1 MTMLSNSDLARIK
14 KYSGK
19 KQSVAQSVARSQSY
33 EQSQENHTLLQLCWQ
48 DWENMY
54 SIREEHRRNQRY
66 KNGQQWD
73 DWIRDPECPHRMIRE
88 RDYISRQ
95 GRTPIT
101 NNLVQQI
108 DRNIHGQMLSNPT
121 QPVVISR
128 TEDDVPLS
136 EMLTN
141 TLQKGLS
148 LNKYD
153 IQRISHLES
162 LLSSGYCVAKVRY
175 GIWDTK
181 NRSDVKIDFI
191 NINKFFFNQDA
202 ENPTLS
208 DVHRIGELHDLTW
221 NELMRDFYTGSSG
234 DEDAL
239 RDEYNMAREMRIE
252 LGNTAEENLRNIDF
266 YGANDTSRYR
276 VYEVWIKK
284 TRKVEYV
291 HDRAKGEEIFD
302 EVNGAKYY
310 NDINEARRKQ
320 MEAYGVDEDTIQ
332 SQLIDHKTIIEEYW
346 EGRWLTPTG
355 VCLKKMES
363 PYTHQLHPYIVGC
376 MPRIDGISKP
386 VYSHINDTQRT
397 INRHATMIDYAIANS
412 AKGLLLVP
420 KSMLQTHTMEEI
432 THTWSSSNGVMVFDD
447 SKPTNGIPQQIASSA
462 IPSGVFDFLQLE
474 MNNLKEISGLSGAL
488 AGQVAKGSTP
498 ASLYAQQAQNS
509 MLNFVLVF
517 ECFKDFNTQVCE
529 KVLATQ
535 MQYYTTKRHV
545 DASGQNYNKEAIYY
559 EPKMAEKIVDW
570 NIIITEATDTPVF
583 RQLGDDL
590 LRYLFEANAINVE
603 MLLENTSAPFAQKLL
618 AQVRSAQQQA
628 QQGNMSGASQQL
640 GDMDMSGITSNP
652 QSLAAVQQLYNQMTL
667 GQPTA

>member
-1 MTMLSNSDLARIK
+1 MTMLSKSDLARIK

-19 KQSVAQSVARSQSY
+19 KQSIAQTVARSQSY

-48 DWENMY
+48 DWSNMH

-73 DWIRDPECPHRMIRE
+73 DWMKDPDHPYRYIRE
-88 RDYISRQ
+88 REYISRQ

-136 EMLTN
+136 DMLTN
-141 TLQKGLS
+141 ALQKGLD
-148 LNKYD
+148 LNKYG

-162 LLSSGYCVAKVRY
+162 LLSAGYCVAKVRY

-181 NRSDVKIDFI
+181 NRSDVKIDFV

-221 NELMRDFYTGSSG
+221 NELLRDFYTGSES
-234 DEDAL
+234 DEEAL
-239 RDEYNMAREMRIE
+239 RREYAIAAEQRIE
-252 LGNTAEENLRNIDF
+252 LGNTAEDNLLSLDF
-266 YGANDTSRYR
+266 YGTNNTSRYR
-276 VYEVWIKK
+276 VYEVWVKK
-284 TRKVEYV
+284 TRKVQHV
-291 HDRAKGEEIFD
+291 HDKAKGEEIFD

-310 NDINEARRKQ
+310 DAVNAERRAQ
-320 MEAYGVDEDTIQ
+320 MVAYGVDEETIE
-332 SQLIDHKTIIEEYW
+332 SQLIDHETIVEEYW

-355 VCLKKMES
+355 ICLKKMET
-363 PYTHQLHPYIVGC
+363 PYAHQSHPYVIGC

-397 INRHATMIDYAIANS
+397 INRHATMIDYSIANS
-412 AKGLLLVP
+412 AKGMLLVP
-420 KSMLQTHTMEEI
+420 QSMLKTHTLEDI
-432 THTWSSSNGVMVFDD
+432 AHTWSSSDGVLVYDD
-447 SKPTNGIPQQIASSA
+447 TTPTNGVPKQLASSA
-462 IPSGVFDFLQLE
+462 IPAGVFDFLQME

-488 AGQVAKGSTP
+488 SGQVARSSTP

-517 ECFKDFNTQVCE
+517 ECFKDFNQQVCE

-545 DASGQNYNKEAIYY
+545 DTSGQTYNKEAIYY
-559 EPKMAEKIVDW
+559 EPKMVEKIVDW
-570 NIIITEATDTPVF
+570 NIVITEATDTPVF

-590 LRYLFEANAINVE
+590 LKYLFEAGAINVE
-603 MLLENTSAPFAQKLL
+603 MLLENSSAPFAQKLL

-628 QQGNMSGASQQL
+628 QAGDIQGAAQQL
-640 GDMDMSGITSNP
+640 GNMDMSEIQANP
-652 QSLAAVQQLYNQMTL
+652 MSLQALQTLYNNMSQ
-667 GQPTA
+667 QQAV

>member
-1 MTMLSNSDLARIK
+1 MTMLSKSDLARIK

-19 KQSVAQSVARSQSY
+19 KQSIAQTVARSQSF

-48 DWENMY
+48 DWSNMY
-54 SIREEHRRNQRY
+54 PIREEHRRNQRY

-73 DWIRDPECPHRMIRE
+73 DWMKDPDHPYRYIRE
-88 RDYISRQ
+88 REYISRQ

-136 EMLTN
+136 DMLTN
-141 TLQKGLS
+141 ALQKGLD
-148 LNKYD
+148 LNKYG

-162 LLSSGYCVAKVRY
+162 LLSAGYCVAKVRY

-181 NRSDVKIDFI
+181 NRSDVKIDFV

-221 NELMRDFYTGSSG
+221 NELLRDFYTGSAS
-234 DEDAL
+234 DEETL
-239 RDEYNMAREMRIE
+239 RREYAIAAEQRIE
-252 LGNTAEENLRNIDF
+252 LGNTAEDNLLSLDF
-266 YGANDTSRYR
+266 YGTNNTSRYR
-276 VYEVWIKK
+276 VYEVWVKK
-284 TRKVEYV
+284 TRKVQHV
-291 HDRAKGEEIFD
+291 HDKAKGEEIFD

-310 NDINEARRKQ
+310 DAVNAERRAQ
-320 MEAYGVDEDTIQ
+320 MVAYGVDEETIE
-332 SQLIDHKTIIEEYW
+332 SQLIDHETIVEEYW

-355 VCLKKMES
+355 VCLKKMET
-363 PYTHQLHPYIVGC
+363 PYAHQSHPYVIGC

-397 INRHATMIDYAIANS
+397 INRHATMIDYSIANS
-412 AKGLLLVP
+412 AKGMLLVP
-420 KSMLQTHTMEEI
+420 QSMLKTHTLEDI
-432 THTWSSSNGVMVFDD
+432 AHTWSSSDGVLVYDD
-447 SKPTNGIPQQIASSA
+447 TTPTNGVPKQLASSA
-462 IPSGVFDFLQLE
+462 IPAGVFDFLQME

-488 AGQVAKGSTP
+488 SGQVARSSTP

-517 ECFKDFNTQVCE
+517 ECFKDFNQQVCE

-545 DASGQNYNKEAIYY
+545 DTSGQTYNKEAIYY
-559 EPKMAEKIVDW
+559 EPKMVEKIVDW
-570 NIIITEATDTPVF
+570 NIVITEATDTPVF

-590 LRYLFEANAINVE
+590 LKYLFEAGAINVE
-603 MLLENTSAPFAQKLL
+603 MLLENSSAPFAQKLL

-628 QQGNMSGASQQL
+628 QQGDIQGAAQQL
-640 GDMDMSGITSNP
+640 GNMDMSEIQANP
-652 QSLAAVQQLYNQMTL
+652 MSLQALQTLYNNMSQ
-667 GQPTA
+667 QQAA

>member
-1 MTMLSNSDLARIK
+1 MLSNSDLARIK
-14 KYSGK
+14 KYSEKK
-19 KQSVAQSVARSQSY
+19 KQSIAQEVSRSQSY

-48 DWENMY
+48 DWANMY

-73 DWIRDPECPHRMIRE
+73 DWMKDPDCPHRFIRE
-88 RDYISRQ
+88 REYISRQ

-101 NNLVQQI
+101 NNLIQQI

-136 EMLTN
+136 DMLTN
-141 TLQKGLS
+141 ALQKGLD
-148 LNKYD
+148 LNKYG

-162 LLSSGYCVAKVRY
+162 LLSAGYCVAKVRY
-175 GIWDTK
+175 GVWDTK

-208 DVHRIGELHDLTW
+208 DIHRVGEIHDLTW
-221 NELMRDFYTGSSG
+221 NELLRDFYTGSAS
-234 DEDAL
+234 DEVTL
-239 RDEYNMAREMRIE
+239 RREYGEAREIALS
-252 LGNTAEENLRNIDF
+252 LGNTAENNLLSLDF
-266 YGANDTSRYR
+266 YGSNDTSRYR

-284 TRKVEYV
+284 TRKVEHV
-291 HDRAKGEEIFD
+291 HDKAKGEEIFD
-302 EVNGAKYY
+302 EVNGSKYY
-310 NDINEARRKQ
+310 NAINEMRRTQ
-320 MEAYGVDEDTIQ
+320 MEAYGVDAEVIE

-355 VCLKKMES
+355 VCLKKMET
-363 PYTHQLHPYIVGC
+363 PYAHQSHPYIIGC
-376 MPRIDGISKP
+376 MPRVDGVSKP
-386 VYSHINDTQRT
+386 VFSHINDTQRT

-420 KSMLQTHTMEEI
+420 KSMLQKQSLEDI
-432 THTWSSSNGVMVFDD
+432 THAWASSDGVLVFDD
-447 SKPTNGIPQQIASSA
+447 SVPTNSVPKQLASSA
-462 IPSGVFDFLQLE
+462 IPAGVFDFLQME

-488 AGQVAKGSTP
+488 SGQVARSSTP

-517 ECFKDFNTQVCE
+517 ECFKDFNQQVCE

-545 DASGQNYNKEAIYY
+545 DMSGQNYNKEAIYY
-559 EPKMAEKIVDW
+559 EPKMVEKIIDW
-570 NIIITEATDTPVF
+570 NIVITEATDTPVF

-590 LRYLFEANAINVE
+590 LKYLFEAQAINVE
-603 MLLENTSAPFAQKLL
+603 MLLENSSAPFAQKLL

-628 QQGNMSGASQQL
+628 QQGNMAGATQQM
-640 GDMDMSGITSNP
+640 GEMDISSIQADP
-652 QSLAAVQQLYNQMTL
+652 QSLAAVQQLYDGMAL
-667 GQPTA
+667 GQRTA

>member
-1 MTMLSNSDLARIK
+1 MTMLSKSDLARIK
-14 KYSGK
+14 KYSDKK
-19 KQSVAQSVARSQSY
+19 KQSIAQTVARSQSY

-48 DWENMY
+48 DWSNMY

-73 DWIRDPECPHRMIRE
+73 DWIQDPECPYKYIRE
-88 RDYISRQ
+88 REYISRQ

-136 EMLTN
+136 DMLTN
-141 TLQKGLS
+141 ALQKGLD
-148 LNKYD
+148 LNKYGM
-153 IQRISHLES
+153 QRISHLES
-162 LLSSGYCVAKVRY
+162 LLSAGYCVAKVRY
-175 GIWDTK
+175 GVWDTK
-181 NRSDVKIDFI
+181 NRSDVKIDYI

-208 DVHRIGELHDLTW
+208 DIHRVGELHDLTW
-221 NELMRDFYTGSSG
+221 NELLRDFYTGSAS
-234 DEDAL
+234 DEETL
-239 RDEYNMAREMRIE
+239 RREYAIAAEQRIE
-252 LGNTAEENLRNIDF
+252 LGDTAENNLLSLDF
-266 YGANDTSRYR
+266 YGANNTSRYR
-276 VYEVWIKK
+276 VYEVWTKK
-284 TRKVEYV
+284 TRKVQHV
-291 HDRAKGEEIFD
+291 HDKAKGEEIFD
-302 EVNGAKYY
+302 EINGAKYY
-310 NDINEARRKQ
+310 DAINAQRRAQ
-320 MEAYGVDEDTIQ
+320 MVAYGVDNETIE
-332 SQLIDHKTIIEEYW
+332 SQLIDHETIIEEYW
-346 EGRWLTPTG
+346 EARWLTPTG
-355 VCLKKMES
+355 VCLKKMET
-363 PYTHQLHPYIVGC
+363 PYAHQSHPYIIGC
-376 MPRIDGISKP
+376 MPRVDGISKP

-420 KSMLQTHTMEEI
+420 KSMLSTHSLEEI
-432 THTWSSSNGVMVFDD
+432 AKTWSSSDGTLVFDD
-447 SKPTNGIPQQIASSA
+447 TVPTNGVPKQLASSA
-462 IPSGVFDFLQLE
+462 IPAGVFDFLQME

-488 AGQVAKGSTP
+488 SGQVAKGSTP

-545 DASGQNYNKEAIYY
+545 DMSGQSYNKEAIYY
-559 EPKMAEKIVDW
+559 EPKMVEKIVDW
-570 NIIITEATDTPVF
+570 NIVITEATDTPVF

-590 LRYLFEANAINVE
+590 LKYLFDAGAINVE
-603 MLLENTSAPFAQKLL
+603 MLLENSSAPFAQKLL

-628 QQGNMSGASQQL
+628 QTGNMQGAAQQMSEA
-640 GDMDMSGITSNP
+640 DISGIQANP
-652 QSLAAVQQLYNQMTL
+652 QSLQALQTLYQSMQGAA
-667 GQPTA
+667 

>member
-1 MTMLSNSDLARIK
+1 MTTALSKSDLARIK

-19 KQSVAQSVARSQSY
+19 KQSIAQTVARSQSY

-48 DWENMY
+48 DWSNMH

-73 DWIRDPECPHRMIRE
+73 DWMKDPDHPYRYIRE
-88 RDYISRQ
+88 REYISRQ

-136 EMLTN
+136 DMLTN
-141 TLQKGLS
+141 ALQKGLD
-148 LNKYD
+148 LNKYG

-162 LLSSGYCVAKVRY
+162 LLSAGYCVAKVRY

-181 NRSDVKIDFI
+181 NRSDVKIDFV

-208 DVHRIGELHDLTW
+208 DVYRIGELHDLTW
-221 NELMRDFYTGSSG
+221 NELLRDFYTGSAS
-234 DEDAL
+234 DEEVL
-239 RDEYNMAREMRIE
+239 RREYAIAAEQRIE
-252 LGNTAEENLRNIDF
+252 LGNTAEDNLLSLDF
-266 YGANDTSRYR
+266 YGTNNTSRYR
-276 VYEVWIKK
+276 VYEVWVKK
-284 TRKVEYV
+284 TRKVQHV
-291 HDRAKGEEIFD
+291 HDKAKGEEIFD

-310 NDINEARRKQ
+310 DAVNAERRAQ
-320 MEAYGVDEDTIQ
+320 MVAYGVDEETIQ
-332 SQLIDHKTIIEEYW
+332 SQLIDHETIVEEYW

-355 VCLKKMES
+355 VCLKKLET
-363 PYTHQLHPYIVGC
+363 PYAHQSHPYVIGC

-397 INRHATMIDYAIANS
+397 INRHATMIDYSIANS
-412 AKGLLLVP
+412 AKGMLLVP
-420 KSMLQTHTMEEI
+420 QSMLKTHTLEDI
-432 THTWSSSNGVMVFDD
+432 AHTWSSSDGVLVYDD
-447 SKPTNGIPQQIASSA
+447 TSPTNGVPKQLASSA
-462 IPSGVFDFLQLE
+462 IPAGVFDFLQME

-488 AGQVAKGSTP
+488 SGQVARSSTP

-517 ECFKDFNTQVCE
+517 ECFKDFNQQVCE

-545 DASGQNYNKEAIYY
+545 DTSGQTYNKEAIYY
-559 EPKMAEKIVDW
+559 EPKMVEKIVDW
-570 NIIITEATDTPVF
+570 NIVITEATDTPVF

-590 LRYLFEANAINVE
+590 LKYLFDAGAINVE
-603 MLLENTSAPFAQKLL
+603 MLLENSSAPFAQKLL

-628 QQGNMSGASQQL
+628 QAGDIQGAAQQL
-640 GDMDMSGITSNP
+640 GNMDMSEIQANP
-652 QSLAAVQQLYNQMTL
+652 MSLQALQTLYNNMSQ
-667 GQPTA
+667 QQAA

>member
-1 MTMLSNSDLARIK
+1 MEQLSKSDLARIK

-19 KQSVAQSVARSQSY
+19 KQSIAQSVARSQSY

-48 DWENMY
+48 DWSNMH

-73 DWIRDPECPHRMIRE
+73 DWMKDPDHPYRYIRE
-88 RDYISRQ
+88 REYISRQ

-136 EMLTN
+136 DMLTN
-141 TLQKGLS
+141 ALQKGLD
-148 LNKYD
+148 LNKYG

-162 LLSSGYCVAKVRY
+162 LLSAGYCVAKVRY

-181 NRSDVKIDFI
+181 NRSDVKIDFV

-221 NELMRDFYTGSSG
+221 NELLRDFYTGSAS
-234 DEDAL
+234 DEEVL
-239 RDEYNMAREMRIE
+239 RREYAIAAEQRIE
-252 LGNTAEENLRNIDF
+252 LGNTAEDNLLSLDF
-266 YGANDTSRYR
+266 YGTNNTSRYR
-276 VYEVWIKK
+276 VYEVWVKK
-284 TRKVEYV
+284 TRKVQHV
-291 HDRAKGEEIFD
+291 HDKAKGEEIFD

-310 NDINEARRKQ
+310 DAVNAERRAQ
-320 MEAYGVDEDTIQ
+320 MVAYGVDEETIE
-332 SQLIDHKTIIEEYW
+332 SQLIDHETIVEEYW

-355 VCLKKMES
+355 ICLKKMET
-363 PYTHQLHPYIVGC
+363 PYAHQSHPYVIGC

-397 INRHATMIDYAIANS
+397 INRHATMIDYSIANS
-412 AKGLLLVP
+412 AKGMLLVP
-420 KSMLQTHTMEEI
+420 QSMLKTHTLEDI
-432 THTWSSSNGVMVFDD
+432 AHTWSSSDGVLVYDD
-447 SKPTNGIPQQIASSA
+447 TTPTNGVPKQLASSA
-462 IPSGVFDFLQLE
+462 IPAGVFDFLQME

-488 AGQVAKGSTP
+488 SGQVARSSTP

-517 ECFKDFNTQVCE
+517 ECFKDFNQQVCE

-545 DASGQNYNKEAIYY
+545 DTSGQTYNKEAIYY
-559 EPKMAEKIVDW
+559 EPKMVEKIVDW

-590 LRYLFEANAINVE
+590 LKYLFEAGAINVE
-603 MLLENTSAPFAQKLL
+603 MLLENSSAPFAQKLL

-628 QQGNMSGASQQL
+628 QAGDIQGAAQQL
-640 GDMDMSGITSNP
+640 GNMDMSGIQANP
-652 QSLAAVQQLYNQMTL
+652 MSLQALQTLYNNMSQ
-667 GQPTA
+667 QQAA

>member
-1 MTMLSNSDLARIK
+1 MTMLSKSDLARIK

-19 KQSVAQSVARSQSY
+19 KQSIAQTVARSQSY

-48 DWENMY
+48 DWSNMH

-73 DWIRDPECPHRMIRE
+73 DLMKDPDHPYRYIRE
-88 RDYISRQ
+88 REYISRQ

-136 EMLTN
+136 DMLTN
-141 TLQKGLS
+141 ALQKGLD
-148 LNKYD
+148 LNKYG

-162 LLSSGYCVAKVRY
+162 LLSAGYCVAKVRY

-181 NRSDVKIDFI
+181 NRSDVKIDFV

-221 NELMRDFYTGSSG
+221 NELLRDFYTGSAS
-234 DEDAL
+234 DEEVL
-239 RDEYNMAREMRIE
+239 RREYAIAAEQRIE
-252 LGNTAEENLRNIDF
+252 LGNTAEDNLLSLDF
-266 YGANDTSRYR
+266 YGTNNTSRYR
-276 VYEVWIKK
+276 VYEVWVKK
-284 TRKVEYV
+284 TRKVQHV
-291 HDRAKGEEIFD
+291 HDKAKGEEIFD

-310 NDINEARRKQ
+310 DAVNAERRAQ
-320 MEAYGVDEDTIQ
+320 MVAYGVDEETIQ
-332 SQLIDHKTIIEEYW
+332 SQLIDHETIVEEYW

-355 VCLKKMES
+355 VCLKKMET
-363 PYTHQLHPYIVGC
+363 PYAHQSHPYVIGC

-397 INRHATMIDYAIANS
+397 INRHATMIDYSIANS
-412 AKGLLLVP
+412 AKGMLLVP
-420 KSMLQTHTMEEI
+420 QSMLKTHTLEDI
-432 THTWSSSNGVMVFDD
+432 AHTWSSSDGVLVYDD
-447 SKPTNGIPQQIASSA
+447 TTPTNGVPKQLASSA
-462 IPSGVFDFLQLE
+462 IPAGVFDFLQME

-488 AGQVAKGSTP
+488 SGQVARSSTP

-517 ECFKDFNTQVCE
+517 ECFKDFNQQVCE

-545 DASGQNYNKEAIYY
+545 DTSGQTYNKEAIYY
-559 EPKMAEKIVDW
+559 EPKMVEKIVDW
-570 NIIITEATDTPVF
+570 NIVITEATDTPVF

-590 LRYLFEANAINVE
+590 LKYLFEAGAINVE
-603 MLLENTSAPFAQKLL
+603 MLLENSSAPFAQKLL

-628 QQGNMSGASQQL
+628 QAGNIQGAAQQL
-640 GDMDMSGITSNP
+640 GNMDMSEIQANP
-652 QSLAAVQQLYNQMTL
+652 MSLQALQTLYNNMSQ
-667 GQPTA
+667 QQAV

>member
-1 MTMLSNSDLARIK
+1 MEQLSKSDLARIK

-19 KQSVAQSVARSQSY
+19 KQSIAQSVARSQSY

-48 DWENMY
+48 DWSNMH

-73 DWIRDPECPHRMIRE
+73 DWMKDPDHPYRYIRE
-88 RDYISRQ
+88 REYISRQ

-136 EMLTN
+136 DMLTN
-141 TLQKGLS
+141 ALQKGLD
-148 LNKYD
+148 LNKYG

-162 LLSSGYCVAKVRY
+162 LLSAGYCVAKVRY

-181 NRSDVKIDFI
+181 NRSDVKIDFV

-221 NELMRDFYTGSSG
+221 NELLRDFYTGSAS
-234 DEDAL
+234 DEEVL
-239 RDEYNMAREMRIE
+239 RREYAIAAEQRIE
-252 LGNTAEENLRNIDF
+252 LGNTAEDNLLSLDF
-266 YGANDTSRYR
+266 YGTNNTSRYR
-276 VYEVWIKK
+276 VYEVWVKK
-284 TRKVEYV
+284 TRKVQHV
-291 HDRAKGEEIFD
+291 HDKAKGEEIFD

-310 NDINEARRKQ
+310 DAVNAERRAQ
-320 MEAYGVDEDTIQ
+320 MVAYGVDEETIE
-332 SQLIDHKTIIEEYW
+332 SQLIDHETIVEEYW

-355 VCLKKMES
+355 ICLKKMET
-363 PYTHQLHPYIVGC
+363 PYAHQSHPYVIGC

-397 INRHATMIDYAIANS
+397 INRHATMIDYSIANS
-412 AKGLLLVP
+412 AKGMLLVP
-420 KSMLQTHTMEEI
+420 QSMLKTHTLEDI
-432 THTWSSSNGVMVFDD
+432 AHTWSSSDGVLVYDD
-447 SKPTNGIPQQIASSA
+447 TTPTNGVPKQLASSA
-462 IPSGVFDFLQLE
+462 IPAGVFDFLQME

-488 AGQVAKGSTP
+488 SGQVARSSTP

-517 ECFKDFNTQVCE
+517 ECFKDFNQQVCE

-545 DASGQNYNKEAIYY
+545 DTSGQTYNKEAIYY
-559 EPKMAEKIVDW
+559 EPKMVEKIVDW
-570 NIIITEATDTPVF
+570 NIVITEATDTPVF

-590 LRYLFEANAINVE
+590 LKYLFDAGAINVE
-603 MLLENTSAPFAQKLL
+603 MLLENSSAPFAQKLL

-628 QQGNMSGASQQL
+628 QAGDIQGAAQQL
-640 GDMDMSGITSNP
+640 GNMDMSEIQANP
-652 QSLAAVQQLYNQMTL
+652 MSLQALQTLYNNMSQ
-667 GQPTA
+667 QQAV

>member
-1 MTMLSNSDLARIK
+1 MTMLSKSDLARIK

-19 KQSVAQSVARSQSY
+19 KQSIAQTVARSQSY

-48 DWENMY
+48 DWSNMH

-73 DWIRDPECPHRMIRE
+73 DWMKDPDHPYRYIRE
-88 RDYISRQ
+88 REYISRQ

-136 EMLTN
+136 DMLTN
-141 TLQKGLS
+141 ALQKGLD
-148 LNKYD
+148 LNKYG

-162 LLSSGYCVAKVRY
+162 LLSAGYCVAKVRY

-181 NRSDVKIDFI
+181 NRSDVKIDFV

-221 NELMRDFYTGSSG
+221 NELLRDFYTGSAS
-234 DEDAL
+234 DEEAL
-239 RDEYNMAREMRIE
+239 RREYAIAAEQRIE
-252 LGNTAEENLRNIDF
+252 LGNTAEDNLLSLDF
-266 YGANDTSRYR
+266 YGTNNTSRYR
-276 VYEVWIKK
+276 VYEVWVKK
-284 TRKVEYV
+284 TRKVQHV
-291 HDRAKGEEIFD
+291 HDKAKGEEIFD

-310 NDINEARRKQ
+310 DAVNAERRAQ
-320 MEAYGVDEDTIQ
+320 MVAYGVDEDTIQ
-332 SQLIDHKTIIEEYW
+332 SQLIDHETIVEEYW

-355 VCLKKMES
+355 VCLKKMET
-363 PYTHQLHPYIVGC
+363 PYAHQSHPYVIGC

-397 INRHATMIDYAIANS
+397 INRHATMIDYSIANS
-412 AKGLLLVP
+412 AKGMLLVP
-420 KSMLQTHTMEEI
+420 QSMLKTHTLENI
-432 THTWSSSNGVMVFDD
+432 AHTWSSSDGVLVYDD
-447 SKPTNGIPQQIASSA
+447 TTPTNGVPKQLASSA
-462 IPSGVFDFLQLE
+462 IPAGVFDFLQME

-488 AGQVAKGSTP
+488 SGQVARSSTP

-517 ECFKDFNTQVCE
+517 ECFKDFNQQVCE

-545 DASGQNYNKEAIYY
+545 DTSGQTYNKEAIYY
-559 EPKMAEKIVDW
+559 EPKMVEKIVDW
-570 NIIITEATDTPVF
+570 NIVITEATDTPVF

-590 LRYLFEANAINVE
+590 LKYLFEAGAINVE
-603 MLLENTSAPFAQKLL
+603 MLLENSSAPFAQKLL

-628 QQGNMSGASQQL
+628 QQGNIQGAAQQF
-640 GDMDMSGITSNP
+640 GNMDMSEIQANP
-652 QSLAAVQQLYNQMTL
+652 MSLQALQALYNNMSQ
-667 GQPTA
+667 QQAA

>member
-1 MTMLSNSDLARIK
+1 MTMLSKSDLARIK

-19 KQSVAQSVARSQSY
+19 KQSIAQTVARSQSY

-48 DWENMY
+48 DWSNMH

-73 DWIRDPECPHRMIRE
+73 DWMKDPDHPYRYIRE
-88 RDYISRQ
+88 REYISRQ

-136 EMLTN
+136 DMLTN
-141 TLQKGLS
+141 ALQKGLD
-148 LNKYD
+148 LNKYG

-162 LLSSGYCVAKVRY
+162 LLSAGYCVAKVRY

-181 NRSDVKIDFI
+181 NRSDVKIDFV

-221 NELMRDFYTGSSG
+221 NELLRDFYTGSAS
-234 DEDAL
+234 DEEVL
-239 RDEYNMAREMRIE
+239 RREYAIAAEQRIE
-252 LGNTAEENLRNIDF
+252 LGNTAEDNLLSLDF
-266 YGANDTSRYR
+266 YGTNNTSRYR
-276 VYEVWIKK
+276 VYEVWVKK
-284 TRKVEYV
+284 TRKVQHV
-291 HDRAKGEEIFD
+291 HDKAKGEEIFD

-310 NDINEARRKQ
+310 DAVNAERRAQ
-320 MEAYGVDEDTIQ
+320 MVAYGVDEETIE
-332 SQLIDHKTIIEEYW
+332 SQLIDHETIVEEYW

-355 VCLKKMES
+355 VCLKKMET
-363 PYTHQLHPYIVGC
+363 PYAHQSHPYVIGC

-397 INRHATMIDYAIANS
+397 INRHATMIDYSIANS
-412 AKGLLLVP
+412 AKGMLLVP
-420 KSMLQTHTMEEI
+420 QSMLKTHTLEDI
-432 THTWSSSNGVMVFDD
+432 AHTWSSSDGVLVYDD
-447 SKPTNGIPQQIASSA
+447 TTPTNGVPKQLASSA
-462 IPSGVFDFLQLE
+462 IPAGVFDFLQME

-488 AGQVAKGSTP
+488 SGQVARSSTP

-517 ECFKDFNTQVCE
+517 ECFKDFNQQVCE

-545 DASGQNYNKEAIYY
+545 DTSGQTYNKEAIYY
-559 EPKMAEKIVDW
+559 EPKMVEKIVDW
-570 NIIITEATDTPVF
+570 NIVITEATDTPVF

-590 LRYLFEANAINVE
+590 LKYLFEAGAINVE
-603 MLLENTSAPFAQKLL
+603 MLLENSSAPFAQKLL

-628 QQGNMSGASQQL
+628 QAGNIQGAAQQL
-640 GDMDMSGITSNP
+640 GNMDMSEIQANP
-652 QSLAAVQQLYNQMTL
+652 MSLQALQTLYNNMSQ
-667 GQPTA
+667 QQAA